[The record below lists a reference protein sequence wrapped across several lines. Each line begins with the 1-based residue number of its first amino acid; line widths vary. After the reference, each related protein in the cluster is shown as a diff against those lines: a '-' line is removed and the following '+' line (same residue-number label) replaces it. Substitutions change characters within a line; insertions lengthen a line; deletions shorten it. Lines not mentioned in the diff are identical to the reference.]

1 MYEGGN
7 ESDYQDLML
16 DVVVADDLEAADVDM
31 AQVYG

>member
-1 MYEGGN
+1 MRWGN